1 MVRLSRPICPS
12 RACAKAL
19 PIVLVQIAAIRMAV
33 TIPITNFVHSVGM
46 TASIHELS
54 IQPHP
59 GRSRSRGAPQSHL
72 PAAAEAAGSAI
83 PKVFLAVRA
92 GGGRNCCESGNGQG
106 QRDDKFSHDRL
117 LCCMLWAAG
126 PMPSRLIVSATRK
139 FGWT

>member
-72 PAAAEAAGSAI
+72 TAAAEAARSAI
-83 PKVFLAVRA
+83 PKVFLTVRA
-92 GGGRNCCESGNGQG
+92 GRGRNCCKSGNGQG
-106 QRDDKFSHDRL
+106 QRDNKLSHDPSP
-117 LCCMLWAAG
+117 MLHVVGGG
-126 PMPSRLIVSATRK
+126 PNASLLIVSATRK